1 MKNKK
6 KLTIAAACV
15 LAVILGAA
23 GIAAAVRT
31 TTSSKVMVIPVS
43 DLNYGEMADWENTVT
58 GMVTGDATQ
67 SIYLSDTETVAE
79 VLVKEGQSVHQG
91 DVLLKYDT
99 KATKLNLEKEKI
111 NREKILLDL
120 EVARKNLETLENTS
134 AKRDAYSS

>member
-43 DLNYGEMADWENTVT
+43 DLNNGEMADWENTVT

-111 NREKILLDL
+111 E
-120 EVARKNLETLENTS
+120 
-134 AKRDAYSS
+134 